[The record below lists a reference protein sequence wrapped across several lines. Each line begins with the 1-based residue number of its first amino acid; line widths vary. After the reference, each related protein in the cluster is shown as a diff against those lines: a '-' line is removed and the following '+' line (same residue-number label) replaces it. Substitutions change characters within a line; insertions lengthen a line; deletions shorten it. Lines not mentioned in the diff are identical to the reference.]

1 MNLIENN
8 KNELKDNLL
17 TDELNTD
24 LFNSIIKDY
33 LEYNDFVKLSS
44 VSKIL
49 NKKCIDLWNHMKSN
63 KYKEKLTKNKYTL
76 KKMYIYWENKYD
88 GRHAEYCIL
97 GNSLKY
103 YHYFVMEYFSH
114 AWLNKVIILKE
125 NSLPKQAYFDSDSGG
140 KILADVCNFVKIYD
154 GELFVKVSW
163 NKYENDY
170 VILYKY
176 VRLKAL
182 NCKLKELKL
191 HCLYKNY
198 KSSHY
203 KNQIIVSDL
212 KKIIKQK
219 S

>member
-8 KNELKDNLL
+8 NNEYNLL
-17 TDELNTD
+17 INEANTN
-24 LFNSIIKDY
+24 LFNSIIIDY
-33 LEYNDFVKLSS
+33 LEYNDFVILSS

-63 KYKEKLTKNKYTL
+63 EYKGKLTKNNYTL

-97 GNSLKY
+97 GNSLQY
-103 YHYFVMEYFSH
+103 YHCFVMEYFCH
-114 AWLNKVIILKE
+114 ALLNNIIILKE
-125 NSLPKQAYFDSDSGG
+125 NSLPKQAYFRNESGVE
-140 KILADVCNFVKIYD
+140 ILANISNFIKIYD
-154 GELFVKVSW
+154 GDLFVKVSW
-163 NKYENDY
+163 NKYENNY
-170 VILYKY
+170 IILYKY

-182 NCKLKELKL
+182 NCKIKELKL

-198 KSSHY
+198 KSSKY
-203 KNQIIVSDL
+203 GNEIIVSDL

>member
-8 KNELKDNLL
+8 KNEYNLL
-17 TDELNTD
+17 TDEGNTD
-24 LFNSIIKDY
+24 LFNSIIIDY

-63 KYKEKLTKNKYTL
+63 KYKEKLTKNKYKL

-88 GRHAEYCIL
+88 GRNAEYCIL
-97 GNSLKY
+97 GNSLQY
-103 YHYFVMEYFSH
+103 YHYFVMEYFCH
-114 AWLNKVIILKE
+114 AWLNNIIVLKE
-125 NSLPKQAYFDSDSGG
+125 NSLPKKAYFCNDSGV
-140 KILADVCNFVKIYD
+140 KILANISNFIKIYD
-154 GELFVKVSW
+154 GDLFVKVSW
-163 NKYENDY
+163 NKYENNY
-170 VILYKY
+170 IILYKY
-176 VRLKAL
+176 VRLKEL
-182 NCKLKELKL
+182 NCKIKELKL

-198 KSSHY
+198 KSSKY
-203 KNQIIVSDL
+203 GNEIIVSDL